1 MVKACAYF
9 CEKALGM
16 LLKPQSSPSSSSPVE
31 VLEPF
36 LSIIFSLPL
45 PASSDPA
52 YLSKRLSL
60 AAGCIKEL
68 HAHAPAS
75 CAPFVQAASLLCS
88 HSSDIVRS
96 AVAELLSALASCCSF
111 DRSSASSSSTSSL
124 SSLASQQP
132 VTLTLV
138 SWVSSF
144 YTSFIASLVQSIS
157 SSALAPSSIATPEL
171 LFLKSTISSCSFA
184 HPAMTCFV
192 PDIVNVLLLM
202 FEDAHSS
209 SSGASSSSSNM
220 TPPGRLLC
228 ALSELPLPPGILA
241 AAVDAAST
249 KARHTSRHVRIAS
262 AGFCCLLSSNMMTTL
277 TQQQH
282 ATLLSVPQGLL
293 CDPHPDVRAAAQTA
307 LLRMLRAPQLL
318 PHIAQVRRSSS
329 TFGSHRV
336 CSIFQLRLQVTIRL
350 LLPACSRIRSHGN
363 GP

>member
-1 MVKACAYF
+1 
-9 CEKALGM
+9 M
-16 LLKPQSSPSSSSPVE
+16 LFKPQSSNLSSSPIE

-36 LSIIFSLPL
+36 LSVIFSLPL

-60 AAGCIKEL
+60 AAGCLKEL

-96 AVAELLSALASCCSF
+96 AVAEVLSALASCCSF
-111 DRSSASSSSTSSL
+111 DQSSSLSSSTSYPL
-124 SSLASQQP
+124 SLASQQP

-144 YTSFIASLVQSIS
+144 FASFIASLVQSIS
-157 SSALAPSSIATPEL
+157 SAALATPEL

-184 HPAMTCFV
+184 HPAMICFV
-192 PDIVNVLLLM
+192 PDIVSMLLLM

-209 SSGASSSSSNM
+209 SSSGVSSSSSNM

-228 ALSELPLPPGILA
+228 ALSELPLPPGTLA
-241 AAVDAAST
+241 AAIDAASST
-249 KARHTSRHVRIAS
+249 ARHTSRHVRIAS

-282 ATLLSVPQGLL
+282 VTLLSIPQGLL

-318 PHIAQVRRSSS
+318 PHIAQVRRSSF
-329 TFGSHRV
+329 TLGSHCFCFV
-336 CSIFQLRLQVTIRL
+336 TSIFSYCALASNRL
-350 LLPACSRIRSHGN
+350 LLPACSGIRNHGN